1 MVQSNRSCAFD
12 KLFGLFKYSQTLD
25 FLSGLKMHGFYLIMR
40 CDDSL
45 HGVLL
50 HASRKH
56 HSVNYRAKAQM
67 LRQDGD
73 MINTTTMAAKTKGK
87 ALVFSVLGVFA
98 AFYSNTTAA

>member
-1 MVQSNRSCAFD
+1 MPV
-12 KLFGLFKYSQTLD
+12 
-25 FLSGLKMHGFYLIMR
+25 
-40 CDDSL
+40 
-45 HGVLL
+45 VP
-50 HASRKH
+50 